1 MPMKSRSRS
10 GWLFKT
16 NARTPAYDRG
26 VAGSWMDME
35 GQRVLRPHLTGTL
48 VSLLSSVRCRSL
60 TVLGTANNVA
70 FLCFPRILCTMT
82 NKS

>member
-1 MPMKSRSRS
+1 MPMKSGSRS

-26 VAGSWMDME
+26 VAERWMDME

-48 VSLLSSVRCRSL
+48 VSLLSSVRC
-60 TVLGTANNVA
+60 
-70 FLCFPRILCTMT
+70 
-82 NKS
+82 